1 MHLRWVLKVRRTL
14 EAARHVVRMLGREG
28 VRGEVRLVAPVY
40 LPVVA
45 LDDGLVHGVRHQE
58 VRMEEFKQQFI
69 VAGPS
74 AAEDWCVLDTHAT
87 AHEWL
92 SQCGK
97 GRE

>member
-1 MHLRWVLKVRRTL
+1 MHLRWVLNVRRTL
-14 EAARHVVRMLGREG
+14 EAARHVVRILGREG
-28 VRGEVRLVAPVY
+28 VRGKVRLFAPVY

-45 LDDGLVHGVRHQE
+45 LDDGLVHDVRLQE
-58 VRMEEFKQQFI
+58 VRMEFQQQFI

-87 AHEWL
+87 AHAWL